1 MTQLKIYY
9 IKILKVFVYM
19 ILIFS
24 IFKLNGAM
32 KPLQDKFL
40 KLRFSPISDNL
51 DDIIYVLEN
60 YKLNAENHLIIGKTL
75 DEVEL
80 KEVIT
85 LGQAHKDRIRVQVYI

>member
-1 MTQLKIYY
+1 
-9 IKILKVFVYM
+9 
-19 ILIFS
+19 
-24 IFKLNGAM
+24 M

-80 KEVIT
+80 KEWFFFDFKFLKSKKKKRT
-85 LGQAHKDRIRVQVYI
+85 SRFFFK